1 MYLKNW
7 DKFDPKNLKKTH
19 LIFFCD
25 TKRPQ
30 YTLEDGEHWPV
41 EGSQLLLFYY

>member
-1 MYLKNW
+1 MYFKNR
-7 DKFDPKNLKKTH
+7 DKFDPQNLKKTC

-25 TKRPQ
+25 TKWQQ

-41 EGSQLLLFYY
+41 EGSQLLLFYN